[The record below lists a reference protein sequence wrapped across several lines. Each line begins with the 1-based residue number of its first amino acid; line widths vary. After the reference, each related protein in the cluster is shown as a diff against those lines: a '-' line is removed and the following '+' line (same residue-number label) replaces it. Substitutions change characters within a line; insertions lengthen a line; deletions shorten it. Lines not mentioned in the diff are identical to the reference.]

1 VGRVEDG
8 LLARYVACRDLTAR
22 EELVVRMRPIIR
34 RLARRYRHSGYVEDL
49 EQAAALGLTKALE
62 RFDPRFG
69 TDLVRYAVPTMVG
82 EMRRWLRDHSWAV
95 RPPREAAE
103 TWLELVSA
111 SERLSATL
119 GHAPTTDDLA
129 EHLNLPSERVVAA
142 MEARRG
148 RWTVSLDAPVHVD
161 ADDRTV
167 ADQLG
172 VEDEDLRRAFERA
185 WLDELEAWLDPLE
198 RHVVDLYFEGDLSQ
212 REIAGRLGISQMK
225 VCRVLRRAVERLR
238 AADQAAAA

>member
-1 VGRVEDG
+1 VGRVEDD
-8 LLARYVACRDLTAR
+8 LLQRYVARRDLTAR
-22 EELVVRMRPIIR
+22 EELVARMRPIIR
-34 RLARRYRHSGYVEDL
+34 RLARRYRHTGYVEDL
-49 EQAAALGLTKALE
+49 EQAAALGLTKALQ

-111 SERLSATL
+111 SESLSAEL
-119 GHAPTTDDLA
+119 GHAPSTDDLA

-198 RHVVDLYFEGDLSQ
+198 RDVLHLYFDGDLSQ
-212 REIAGRLGISQMK
+212 REIAARMGISQMK
-225 VCRVLRRAVERLR
+225 VCRVLRRAVDRLR

>member
-1 VGRVEDG
+1 VGRVEDD
-8 LLARYVACRDLTAR
+8 LLQRYVARRDLTAR
-22 EELVVRMRPIIR
+22 EELVARMRPIIR

-62 RFDPRFG
+62 RFDPQFG
-69 TDLVRYAVPTMVG
+69 TDLVRYAVPT
-82 EMRRWLRDHSWAV
+82 LRDHSWAV

-111 SERLSATL
+111 TESLSAVL

-129 EHLNLPSERVVAA
+129 AHLNLSSERVVAA

-161 ADDRTV
+161 TEYRTV

-185 WLDELEAWLDPLE
+185 WLDELEEWLEPLE
-198 RHVVDLYFEGDLSQ
+198 RDLVHLYFGADLSQ
-212 REIAGRLGISQMK
+212 REIAARMGISQMK
-225 VCRVLRRAVERLR
+225 VCRVLRRAVDRLR